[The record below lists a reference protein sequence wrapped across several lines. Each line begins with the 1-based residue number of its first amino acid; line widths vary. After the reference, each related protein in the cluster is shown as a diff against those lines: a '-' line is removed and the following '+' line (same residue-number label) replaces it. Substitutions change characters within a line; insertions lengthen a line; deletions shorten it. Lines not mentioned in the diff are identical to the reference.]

1 MVVLGHP
8 PLIKMDIDMSK
19 SFRMA
24 TKLIRP
30 GGGWHET
37 EGFVVT
43 FCPDK
48 IFDQVVIA
56 SKSSVGSDQEK
67 ISLSLEEAEWLVTFI
82 KQARESYEQWKKN
95 KDNEYGMAKDDES
108 E

>member
-1 MVVLGHP
+1 
-8 PLIKMDIDMSK
+8 MSK

-56 SKSSVGSDQEK
+56 SKSKYGNDQEK

-95 KDNEYGMAKDDES
+95 KDNEYGMRDYGEGI
-108 E
+108 